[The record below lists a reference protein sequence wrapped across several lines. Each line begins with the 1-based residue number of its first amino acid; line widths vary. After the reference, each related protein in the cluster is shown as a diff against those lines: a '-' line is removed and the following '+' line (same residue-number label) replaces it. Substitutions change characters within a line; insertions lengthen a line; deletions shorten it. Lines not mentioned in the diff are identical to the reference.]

1 MQDRHSAAD
10 FALGDAQVTG
20 DTLVG
25 KIALD
30 QSKELELG
38 THQTAAQFSVC
49 EAVHPG
55 WTCQL
60 L

>member
-1 MQDRHSAAD
+1 MQDRHPGAD
-10 FALGDAQVTG
+10 FAFGDAQVSG

-25 KIALD
+25 EITLD
-30 QSKELELG
+30 QAKELELG
-38 THQTAAQFSVC
+38 THQTAAQLSVC